1 MVWNAFILG
10 ADVTFSLNG
19 EGPATGL
26 SCAAG
31 ANWLSRWQFRAFR
44 AVLGDVMSE
53 PERPQLSPY
62 QVELEAGKRYAWC
75 RCGRSQKQPFCDG
88 AHAGTGIE
96 PLMFTAERTE
106 LALLCGCKDTGD
118 PPYCDGSH
126 MLL

>member
-1 MVWNAFILG
+1 MLS
-10 ADVTFSLNG
+10 TRL
-19 EGPATGL
+19 TGNPVGFL
-26 SCAAG
+26 Y
-31 ANWLSRWQFRAFR
+31 R
-44 AVLGDVMSE
+44 AVELAKEVPAKKSGHIKLGSTMSEE

-75 RCGRSQKQPFCDG
+75 RCGRSKKQPFCDG
-88 AHAGTGIE
+88 SHTGTGIE

-106 LALLCGCKDTGD
+106 MALLCGCKDTGD

>member
-1 MVWNAFILG
+1 MLPFRL
-10 ADVTFSLNG
+10 TG
-19 EGPATGL
+19 ERP
-26 SCAAG
+26 
-31 ANWLSRWQFRAFR
+31 RAFLCGPIEL
-44 AVLGDVMSE
+44 AKQGKFGPLEPCWGNAMTE

-62 QVELEAGKRYAWC
+62 QVQLEAGKRYAWC

-96 PLMFTAERTE
+96 PLMFTAEHTE

>member
-1 MVWNAFILG
+1 MG
-10 ADVTFSLNG
+10 SQGMT
-19 EGPATGL
+19 
-26 SCAAG
+26 
-31 ANWLSRWQFRAFR
+31 
-44 AVLGDVMSE
+44 E

-75 RCGRSQKQPFCDG
+75 LCGRSQKQPFCDG
-88 AHAGTGIE
+88 SHAGTGIE

>member
-1 MVWNAFILG
+1 LCCKVELAKQGLG
-10 ADVTFSLNG
+10 FLVANG
-19 EGPATGL
+19 GIGKEDAQM
-26 SCAAG
+26 A
-31 ANWLSRWQFRAFR
+31 
-44 AVLGDVMSE
+44 E

-75 RCGRSQKQPFCDG
+75 RCGRSKKQPFCDG
-88 AHAGTGIE
+88 SHAGTGIE
-96 PLMFTAERTE
+96 PLMFTAERNE